1 MARRILNT
9 ALLLAVVFLAAATL
23 LFVRDY
29 DVLPAGRT
37 GKVLFE
43 VAPGQS
49 VREVA
54 GNLRSEGLLRR
65 PWAFLA
71 GYRLFHARRTLK
83 AGEYEV
89 VLPIAARDLLARL
102 LEGKVYL
109 RPITVPEGLTAVEID
124 ELLRAAAFPIKGSF
138 TEAAADPSPA
148 SSWDGLAPDLEGYLF
163 PDTYR
168 FAKNTPASVVA
179 ATMAARFG
187 RAFGEA
193 EARRAAEIRMTIR
206 EAVTLASLI
215 ERETAVPEE
224 RPLVSAV
231 FHNRLRIGMKLDCDP
246 TVIYAL
252 KKDGLWQ
259 GRLLLRDLKYPSPY
273 NTYASPG
280 LPPGPICNPGEGSL
294 RAALYPAAGE
304 FLYFVADA
312 TGRHAFSRSYREHLA
327 AVRRYRARTGSN
339 KP

>member
-1 MARRILNT
+1 MVRRILNA
-9 ALLLAVVFLAAATL
+9 ALLLAVALLAAATL

-29 DVLPAGRT
+29 DALPAGEAGR
-37 GKVLFE
+37 VLFE

-54 GNLRSEGLLRR
+54 RNLGSEGLLRR

-71 GYRLFHARRTLK
+71 GYRLFHAGRTLK
-83 AGEYEV
+83 AGEYELV
-89 VLPIAARDLLARL
+89 RPVAARDLLAKL
-102 LEGKVYL
+102 LDGKVFL
-109 RPITVPEGLTAVEID
+109 RPITIPEGLTAAEID
-124 ELLRAAAFPIKGSF
+124 ELFRTAAFPIKGSF
-138 TEAAADPSPA
+138 AEAAADPGPA
-148 SSWDGLAPDLEGYLF
+148 APWDDGAPDLEGYLF

-168 FAKNTPASVVA
+168 FAKNTPASVVVA
-179 ATMAARFG
+179 AMASRFG
-187 RAFGEA
+187 KAFGEA
-193 EARRAAEIRMTIR
+193 EARRAAELRMTVR

-215 ERETAVPEE
+215 EKETAVPEE
-224 RPLVSAV
+224 RPLVAAV

-259 GRLLLRDLKYPSPY
+259 GRLLLKDLKYPSPY

-294 RAALYPAAGE
+294 RAALHPAAGDY
-304 FLYFVADA
+304 LYFVADA
-312 TGRHAFSRSYREHLA
+312 SGRHAFSRSYREHLA
-327 AVRRYRARTGSN
+327 AVRRYRARTGN
-339 KP
+339 RP